1 MRFQFIQA
9 HARIFHITTMCRV
22 LEVSKAGYYAWRVR
36 PLADRVKEDQRLSAR
51 IRVIYEEAK
60 GRYGSPR
67 VYQELRALGLPC
79 GKHRTAR
86 LMRVEGLRAK
96 SARHFRVT
104 TQSDHAHPAAPN
116 VLARDFAVSE
126 STAAAA
132 IAAPVWMA
140 DITYLPTGE
149 GWLYLAVILERE
161 ARRVVGWA
169 LRPHLG
175 QELALSAL
183 EMALQHHRPVGGGM
197 HHSDRGVQY
206 ASHGYRRR
214 LMQAG
219 FALSMSRRGNCWD
232 NAVVESFFATLTKE
246 LLLDGPFR
254 TRDAARQAVFEFI
267 EVWYNRRRR
276 HSALGYRTPAEYAEE
291 LRQAS

>member
-1 MRFQFIQA
+1 MRFQFIHS

-36 PLADRVKEDQRLSAR
+36 PLAERVKADQRLSAR
-51 IRVIYEEAK
+51 IRVIYEETK

-126 STAAAA
+126 PTSAAAT
-132 IAAPVWMA
+132 AAPVWMA

-183 EMALQHHRPVGGGM
+183 EMALQHHRPVSGGV

-291 LRQAS
+291 LRKVS